1 MCVRCWEVSHKA
13 VFKLRCALLG
23 ESRVCKSSAH
33 VCAIGRIPSLF
44 LLPAKVHQ
52 WEDYKNL
59 MQKQVATAAVGAML
73 HNVAIL
79 LQHAQ

>member
-1 MCVRCWEVSHKA
+1 MQTAAHTTRSQQQQEQGVCVRCWEVSRKA

-33 VCAIGRIPSLF
+33 VCAIGRIPSL
-44 LLPAKVHQ
+44 LLLHAKVHQ

-59 MQKQVATAAVGAML
+59 
-73 HNVAIL
+73 I
-79 LQHAQ
+79 